1 MNLPF
6 FIAGRY
12 LFARK
17 SHNVINIISAISVI
31 GMAIGTAALIIF
43 LSVYNGFDGI
53 IRKSLSDLDPDYLVT
68 PARGKAFVPEGEAF
82 DWAYACPYVLNMSE
96 VLQENVF
103 VSYEGRQGVA
113 KAKGVDAVFEE
124 ESGIREH
131 VRIGEFL
138 LHNGSLPMA
147 AVGSGFAYKMG
158 ISPNF
163 IAPLEI
169 WFPDRSGNISL
180 TNPTASVHS
189 VKARPSCVFSINSD
203 VDASLVIIPMESM
216 RSLLGYT
223 DEVTGV
229 EIRLT
234 PDCTR
239 RQRKEFESTLTS
251 LLGDGFKLADRIH
264 QNESLYKMMKYEKAS
279 LFLILVFIIIIIA
292 FNIFGSLSMLI
303 IEKQEDIG
311 TFRSMGAS
319 DTLIRKF
326 FVLEGWLI
334 SLLGLAIGLVLGIG
348 ITLIQQKF
356 GLIPMPGNYLVST
369 YPVQLRWSDVLV
381 TSLSVAVIGY
391 LIALIPVSTSF
402 PKRR

>member
-1 MNLPF
+1 
-6 FIAGRY
+6 
-12 LFARK
+12 
-17 SHNVINIISAISVI
+17 
-31 GMAIGTAALIIF
+31 
-43 LSVYNGFDGI
+43 
-53 IRKSLSDLDPDYLVT
+53 
-68 PARGKAFVPEGEAF
+68 
-82 DWAYACPYVLNMSE
+82 
-96 VLQENVF
+96 
-103 VSYEGRQGVA
+103 
-113 KAKGVDAVFEE
+113 
-124 ESGIREH
+124 
-131 VRIGEFL
+131 
-138 LHNGSLPMA
+138 MA

-203 VDASLVIIPMESM
+203 VDASLVILPMESM

-319 DTLIRKF
+319 DSLVRRIFR
-326 FVLEGWLI
+326 LEGWLV
-334 SLLGLAIGLVLGIG
+334 SLVGIVIGLVLGVA
-348 ITLIQQKF
+348 LVLLQQQL
-356 GLIPMPGNYLVST
+356 GLVPMPGNFIVDA
-369 YPVQLRWSDVLV
+369 YPVVLRASDLLW
-381 TSLSVAVIGY
+381 TVAGVALIGY
-391 LIALIPVSTSF
+391 LMALLPT
-402 PKRR
+402 RRL

>member
-31 GMAIGTAALIIF
+31 GMAVGTAALIIF

-53 IRKSLSDLDPDYLVT
+53 IRKSLSDLDPDYLISPVK
-68 PARGKAFVPEGEAF
+68 GKTFVPAGEAF
-82 DWAYACPYVLNMSE
+82 DWAYDCPYVLTMSS

-103 VSYEGRQGVA
+103 VSYDGRQGVA
-113 KAKGVDAVFEE
+113 RAKGVDTVFEE
-124 ESGIREH
+124 ESG
-131 VRIGEFL
+131 VRDYVRSGEFR
-138 LHNGSLPMA
+138 LHNGSLPMV

-158 ISPNF
+158 INPNF
-163 IAPLEI
+163 LAPLEI
-169 WFPDRSGNISL
+169 WFPDREGSISL
-180 TNPTASVHS
+180 TNPMASVRS

-203 VDASLVIIPMESM
+203 ADASLIILPLESM
-216 RSLLGYT
+216 RGLLNRP
-223 DEVTGV
+223 DDVSGV
-229 EIRLT
+229 EIRLA

-239 RQRKEFESTLTS
+239 KQKKEVRNTLET
-251 LLGDGFKLADRIH
+251 LLGDGFVVKDRVQ

-279 LFLILVFIIIIIA
+279 LFLILVFIIIIIG

-311 TFRSMGAS
+311 TFRSMGAP
-319 DTLIRKF
+319 DPLIRRF
-326 FVLEGWLI
+326 FVLEGWMI

-348 ITLIQQKF
+348 LTLIQQKF
-356 GLIPMPGNYLVST
+356 GVIPMPGNYLVSA
-369 YPVQLRWSDVLV
+369 YPVQLRWSDVLI

-402 PKRR
+402 PKR

>member
-12 LFARK
+12 LFAKK

-53 IRKSLSDLDPDYLVT
+53 IRKSLSDLDPDYLIT
-68 PARGKAFVPEGEAF
+68 PARGKVFIPEGEAF
-82 DWAYACPYVLNMSE
+82 DWAYECPYVLNMSS

-103 VSYEGRQGVA
+103 VSYDGRQGVA
-113 KAKGVDAVFEE
+113 KAKGVDEVFEE

-131 VRIGEFL
+131 VRQGEFR
-138 LHNGSLPMA
+138 LHNGTLPMA

-158 ISPNF
+158 LSPNF
-163 IAPLEI
+163 VAPMEI
-169 WFPDRSGNISL
+169 WFPDREGTISL
-180 TNPTASVHS
+180 TNPAASVRS
-189 VKARPSCVFSINSD
+189 VKARPSCVFSISSD
-203 VDASLVIIPMESM
+203 VDASLVILPLETV
-216 RSLLGYT
+216 RTLLGYT
-223 DEVTGV
+223 DEVSGV

-234 PDCTR
+234 PDCSR
-239 RQRKEFESTLTS
+239 RQRKELVRTLEEK
-251 LLGDGFKLADRIH
+251 LGDGFKVVDRIG

-311 TFRSMGAS
+311 TFRSLGAP
-319 DTLIRKF
+319 DPLIRRF

-334 SLLGLAIGLVLGIG
+334 SLLGLAIGLVFGIG
-348 ITLIQQKF
+348 LTLIQQKF
-356 GLIPMPGNYLVST
+356 GLIPMPGNYLVTS
-369 YPVQLRWSDVLV
+369 YPVQLKWSDVLI
-381 TSLSVAVIGY
+381 TSASVAVIGY